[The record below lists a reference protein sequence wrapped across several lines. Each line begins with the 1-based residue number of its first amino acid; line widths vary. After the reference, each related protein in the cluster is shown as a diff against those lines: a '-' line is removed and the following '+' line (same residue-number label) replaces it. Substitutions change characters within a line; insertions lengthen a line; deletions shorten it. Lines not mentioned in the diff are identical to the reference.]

1 MLVLFILIYALLGKE
16 LYLRKFGE
24 LQDNRDLVI
33 RHNFDDFLQA
43 FLTVF
48 QIMTMEN
55 WQDILYV
62 ALNCN
67 VPVIITMI
75 YLISWIVL
83 GNFLLLNLF
92 LAILI
97 DGFTSKP
104 EKNEDDIFFG

>member
-1 MLVLFILIYALLGKE
+1 
-16 LYLRKFGE
+16 
-24 LQDNRDLVI
+24 
-33 RHNFDDFLQA
+33 
-43 FLTVF
+43 
-48 QIMTMEN
+48 MTMEN

>member
-1 MLVLFILIYALLGKE
+1 
-16 LYLRKFGE
+16 
-24 LQDNRDLVI
+24 
-33 RHNFDDFLQA
+33 
-43 FLTVF
+43 
-48 QIMTMEN
+48 
-55 WQDILYV
+55 V

-67 VPVIITMI
+67 VNKAVTMI

-104 EKNEDDIFFG
+104 EKNEDDIFFGCEDLECMGIRLKKKRAREDKKKKEEELALLRQSTEQTFF